1 MSERRN
7 MQIGD
12 WVMAALNVLIGA
24 FVGLTVDGLVQ
35 LVTTAFWPV
44 AVLIPLLLAGM
55 LLVDTISDWMFSI
68 GVQSDNKPP
77 GDARAPLFLLL
88 SLPAGAVL
96 GVVVSRFGMAD
107 TLSTVI
113 F

>member
-1 MSERRN
+1 MSQRRN
-7 MQIGD
+7 MQLSD
-12 WVMAALNVLIGA
+12 WAMAALSVLIGV

-44 AVLIPLLLAGM
+44 AVLIPLFLAGM
-55 LLVDTISDWMFSI
+55 LLVDRISDWMFSI
-68 GVQSDNKPP
+68 GVQSRNRSP
-77 GDARAPLFLLL
+77 GDARAPLSLLM

-96 GVVVSRFGMAD
+96 GVVLSRLGMAD
-107 TLSTVI
+107 TLIAVV